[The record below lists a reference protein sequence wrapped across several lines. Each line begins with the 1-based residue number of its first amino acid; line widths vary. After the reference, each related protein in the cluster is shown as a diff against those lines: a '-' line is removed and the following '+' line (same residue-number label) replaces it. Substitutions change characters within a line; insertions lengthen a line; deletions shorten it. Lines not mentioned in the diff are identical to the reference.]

1 MLVRPG
7 KNVRAI
13 SARDV
18 FVIKNFACFSKC
30 DELAVQKN
38 YLVEKF
44 RHRFQIVMRRDDKI
58 PGSREAPNRFAEQ
71 ILRGLVQAS
80 ERLVEQKDVCVL
92 GQGTSQKSALL
103 LAAREGA
110 NLPFGQVGKADCSQ
124 GVVDGLRIRFAETP
138 PDAEA
143 HVPAHLDHVARGYRK
158 IPIDHAALRQIGDI
172 SICSDLSVTAENDGS
187 GFLRH

>member
-18 FVIKNFACFSKC
+18 FVVKNFACFSKC
-30 DELAVQKN
+30 DELAVQKD

-44 RHRFQIVMRRDDKI
+44 RHRFQIVMRRNDKI
-58 PGSREAPNRFAEQ
+58 PGSREAPNCFAEQ
-71 ILRGLVQAS
+71 ILRGLVEAS

-92 GQGTSQKSALL
+92 CEGTGQKSALL
-103 LAAREGA
+103 LAAGEGA
-110 NLPFGQVGKADCSQ
+110 NLPFGQIVKADRTER
-124 GVVDGLRIRFAETP
+124 VVHSLSVCFSETP

-143 HVPAHLDHVARGYRK
+143 HVPAHLDHAARGYRE
-158 IPIDHAALRQIGDI
+158 IPIDHAALRQIGDVGI
-172 SICSDLSVTAENDGS
+172 RSDFSMTAENDDS

>member
-18 FVIKNFACFSKC
+18 FVVKNFACFSKC

-58 PGSREAPNRFAEQ
+58 PGSREAPNCFAEQ
-71 ILRGLVQAS
+71 ILRGLVEAS

-92 GQGTSQKSALL
+92 CQGTSEKSALL
-103 LAAREGA
+103 LAAG
-110 NLPFGQVGKADCSQ
+110 
-124 GVVDGLRIRFAETP
+124 
-138 PDAEA
+138 
-143 HVPAHLDHVARGYRK
+143 
-158 IPIDHAALRQIGDI
+158 
-172 SICSDLSVTAENDGS
+172 
-187 GFLRH
+187 